1 MISEIIKTKNAKTL
15 QEIKKEIEA
24 NQEVKRANDAERAK
38 ADNAFIAA
46 HRAHDRDAAGLAS
59 LEIEKLQKNAER
71 ISARGKVLTN
81 NYNYILVETGKNAL
95 AEILKKYDGKK
106 HGEKTAEKIRNEMR
120 EKGLS
125 FYFPTNYFTQAKDSI
140 NINER
145 GAYGRGLDIW
155 TKNRA
160 KIVDENNTIHAE
172 AVAEIASPYKYIDN
186 IETYLDE
193 IERLTDETRKAFD
206 AANAKAHELNEIAV
220 EGLIWRD

>member
-1 MISEIIKTKNAKTL
+1 MKTL
-15 QEIKKEIEA
+15 QEIKNEIAA
-24 NQEVKRANDAERAK
+24 NQEVKRANDAEREK
-38 ADNAFIAA
+38 ANNAFIAA
-46 HRAHDRDAAGLAS
+46 HKAHDRDAAGLAS
-59 LEIEKLQKNAER
+59 LEIDKLKKNAER

-106 HGEKTAEKIRNEMR
+106 HGAKTAEKIRDEMR
-120 EKGLS
+120 EKGIS
-125 FYFPTNYFTQAKDSI
+125 FYFPTNYLSQAKDSI
-140 NINER
+140 SINER
-145 GAYGRGLDIW
+145 GAYGRGVEIW

-172 AVAEIASPYKYIDN
+172 AVAEVVNRYKYIDN

-220 EGLIWRD
+220 EGLKWRDGRAI

>member
-1 MISEIIKTKNAKTL
+1 MKTL
-15 QEIKKEIEA
+15 NEIKKEIEA

-38 ADNAFIAA
+38 ADNAFIVA
-46 HRAHDRDAAGLAS
+46 HKAHDRDAAGLAS

-81 NYNYILVETGKNAL
+81 NYNYVLVEAGKIAL

-106 HGEKTAEKIRNEMR
+106 HGEKTAEKIRDEMR
-120 EKGLS
+120 EKGFA
-125 FYFPTNYFTQAKDSI
+125 FYFPTNYLSQARDSI
-140 NINER
+140 SINER
-145 GAYGRGLDIW
+145 GAYGRGVEIW

-172 AVAEIASPYKYIDN
+172 AVAEVVNRYKYIDN
-186 IETYLDE
+186 IEKYLDE

-220 EGLIWRD
+220 EGLKWRD

>member
-1 MISEIIKTKNAKTL
+1 METL

-24 NQEVKRANDAERAK
+24 NQELKRANDAEREK
-38 ADNAFIAA
+38 ANADFISA
-46 HRAHDRDAAGLAS
+46 HKAHDRDAAGLAS

-120 EKGLS
+120 EKGFS

-140 NINER
+140 SLNER
-145 GAYGRGLDIW
+145 GAYGRGVDIW

-160 KIVDENNTIHAE
+160 KIVDENNVIHAD
-172 AVAEIASPYKYIDN
+172 AVAEVVNRYKYIDN

-193 IERLTDETRKAFD
+193 IERLTAETRKAFD
-206 AANAKAHELNEIAV
+206 AATAKAHELNEIAV
-220 EGLIWRD
+220 EGLKWGD

>member
-1 MISEIIKTKNAKTL
+1 MKTL
-15 QEIKKEIEA
+15 QAIKKEIEI
-24 NQEVKRANDAERAK
+24 NQETRRANSAEREKINNKFMSAHK
-38 ADNAFIAA
+38 AGDRAA
-46 HRAHDRDAAGLAS
+46 AMLAS
-59 LEIEKLQKNAER
+59 LEIDKIQKNAER

-81 NYNYILVETGKNAL
+81 NYNYILVETGMAAL

-106 HGEKTAEKIRNEMR
+106 HGEKTAEKIRDEMR
-120 EKGLS
+120 ARGYDC
-125 FYFPTNYFTQAKDSI
+125 YFPATHYFSQEKDCI

-145 GAYGRGLDIW
+145 GAYGRGLEIW

-172 AVAEIASPYKYIDN
+172 AVAELASPYKYIDN

-206 AANAKAHELNEIAV
+206 AASAKAHELNEIAV
-220 EGLIWRD
+220 DGLEWRN

>member
-1 MISEIIKTKNAKTL
+1 MKTL

-24 NQEVKRANDAERAK
+24 NLEVKRANDAEREK
-38 ADNAFIAA
+38 ANNNFIAA
-46 HRAHDRDAAGLAS
+46 HKAHDRDAAGLAS
-59 LEIEKLQKNAER
+59 LEIEKLQKAAER

-81 NYNYILVETGKNAL
+81 NYNYVLVEAGKIAL

-106 HGEKTAEKIRNEMR
+106 HGEKTAEKIRDEMR
-120 EKGLS
+120 EKGFS
-125 FYFPTNYFTQAKDSI
+125 FYFPTNYFTQAKDNI
-140 NINER
+140 NISER

-160 KIVDENNTIHAE
+160 KIIDENNTIHAE
-172 AVAEIASPYKYIDN
+172 AVAELASPYKYIDN

-220 EGLIWRD
+220 EGLKWRD

>member
-1 MISEIIKTKNAKTL
+1 MKTL

-24 NQEVKRANDAERAK
+24 NQEVKRANDAEREK
-38 ADNAFIAA
+38 ANNNFMNA
-46 HRAHDRDAAGLAS
+46 HKAHDREAAGLAS
-59 LEIEKLQKNAER
+59 LEIDKLQKNAER

-106 HGEKTAEKIRNEMR
+106 HGEKTAEKIRDEMR
-120 EKGLS
+120 EKGFS
-125 FYFPTNYFTQAKDSI
+125 FYFPTNYLSQAKDSI
-140 NINER
+140 SINER
-145 GAYGRGLDIW
+145 GAYGRGVEIW

-160 KIVDENNTIHAE
+160 KIVDEKNNIIHAE
-172 AVAEIASPYKYIDN
+172 AVAEVVNRYKYIDN

-206 AANAKAHELNEIAV
+206 AATAKAHELNEIAV
-220 EGLIWRD
+220 DGLEWRN

>member
-1 MISEIIKTKNAKTL
+1 MKTL
-15 QEIKKEIEA
+15 NEIKKEIEA
-24 NQEVKRANDAERAK
+24 NQEVKRANDAEREK

-46 HRAHDRDAAGLAS
+46 HKAHDRAAAGLAS
-59 LEIEKLQKNAER
+59 LEIDKIQKTAER

-81 NYNYILVETGKNAL
+81 NYNYVIVETGKNAL

-120 EKGLS
+120 EKGFW
-125 FYFPTNYFTQAKDSI
+125 FYFPTNHYLSPIIDSI
-140 NINER
+140 AINER
-145 GAYGRGLDIW
+145 GAYGRWVEIW

-160 KIVDENNTIHAE
+160 KIVDGTNTIHAE
-172 AVAEIASPYKYIDN
+172 TVAELTSPYKYIDN

-206 AANAKAHELNEIAV
+206 AATAKAHELNEIAV
-220 EGLIWRD
+220 EGLKWCD